1 MIRIRNKKA
10 FKRSG
15 FYWIIKKKD
24 KLENG
29 GENIL

>member
-1 MIRIRNKKA
+1 MIMIRNKNS

-15 FYWIIKKKD
+15 FYGIIRKKD

>member
-1 MIRIRNKKA
+1 MIRNKNS

-15 FYWIIKKKD
+15 FYDIIKKKD
-24 KLENG
+24 FKEENG